1 MALAD
6 ELLGLVEHN
15 HNVLGLGL
23 LALSACIEYVFPPFP
38 GDTVV
43 VFGAF
48 LVARRGWSATA
59 VMGVVLLGSA
69 VGCMVDYG
77 AGRWLARSETRWTS
91 GWLSRA
97 RPRIDVLVARFERH
111 GALYIIVNRF
121 LPSLRALFFV
131 AAGMARLPAWKVL
144 ACGLI
149 SALLWN
155 TLLLGV
161 GVSVGREWPEL
172 RRLLEAYG
180 TAAWTVILV
189 AAALLTA
196 RWAYRR
202 RHASGR

>member
-1 MALAD
+1 MAFAE
-6 ELLGLVEHN
+6 ELLRLVERN
-15 HNVLGLGL
+15 HNALGLGL

-77 AGRWLARSETRWTS
+77 AGRWLGRSQTRWTS
-91 GWLSRA
+91 GWRARA
-97 RPRIDVLVARFERH
+97 RPRIDSLVARFERH
-111 GALYIIVNRF
+111 GALYIVVNRF

-144 ACGLI
+144 AYGLV

-161 GVSVGREWPEL
+161 GMSVGHEWPE
-172 RRLLEAYG
+172 RLFEAYG
-180 TAAWTVILV
+180 AAAWTVILV
-189 AAALLTA
+189 AAAIVTA